1 MQPMSRRKDDQPP
14 LEQPY
19 YTLDTSLF
27 EGTFRYFSRR
37 NEPVPVRGKVHTSQ
51 EQYSLRQ
58 AEQEIVPIRTL
69 TGQRT
74 YFHMKPFVLVPDI
87 SFTVGLYKT
96 PKQYADQEPVIG
108 EVIASYEK
116 PHMREQ
122 EIGQAQA
129 WYYSQDKTIVLWECY
144 LYEFARDTSL
154 VADPNMRD
162 LWQGFERF
170 LHTQCA
176 GAERIT
182 TPANDPIAE
191 TKEEYQEFLGALSY
205 QPVAKAAWGSR
216 LRSGNPIRL

>member
-1 MQPMSRRKDDQPP
+1 MSRPKDDQPP

-58 AEQEIVPIRTL
+58 AEQEIVPIKTL
-69 TGQRT
+69 TWQRT
-74 YFHMKPFVLVPDI
+74 YFHMKPFVLIPDI
-87 SFTVGLYKT
+87 SFTIGLYKT
-96 PKQYADQEPVIG
+96 SKQYADQEPAIG
-108 EVIASYEK
+108 EVFESYEK

-129 WYYSQDKTIVLWECY
+129 WYYPPDKTIVLWECY
-144 LYEFARDTSL
+144 LYEFVRDTSL
-154 VADPNMRD
+154 VEDPNMRN

-191 TKEEYQEFLGALSY
+191 TKEEYQKFLGALGF
-205 QPVAKAAWGSR
+205 QPVAKAAWGKALDR
-216 LRSGNPIRL
+216 G